1 MDSNKVRKFFQM
13 IDFEHTLFGL
23 PFAYMGAVLAAGGIP
38 VLSVLWWITVAMF
51 GARTAALC
59 MNRLID
65 RHIDRANPRT
75 SHWIMAR
82 EELPVLVVWLLVPV
96 FLLIFFYAAYRLNSL
111 CFKLAPLAVF
121 ILCIYS
127 YTKRFT
133 WWCHLILGMTI
144 GMGPV
149 GGWLAVTGCWAWT
162 PLFVGAAVA
171 SWIAGFDIL
180 YACQDIEF
188 DRRMKLYSV
197 PARFGMRTAIG
208 ITRCLHLGT
217 IFSLLITGLSAD
229 SGWIFYVGLLLIALI
244 LAYEHSLVAPG
255 DLSKI
260 YLASFQINHYVGLLI
275 FSFTLL
281 DIGLN

>member
-1 MDSNKVRKFFQM
+1 M

-82 EELPVLVVWLLVPV
+82 EELPVLVVWLLIPV

-133 WWCHLILGMTI
+133 WWCHLILGMAI

-180 YACQDIEF
+180 YAHQELAVTKSSF
-188 DRRMKLYSV
+188 KNSV
-197 PARFGMRTAIG
+197 KSN
-208 ITRCLHLGT
+208 L
-217 IFSLLITGLSAD
+217 
-229 SGWIFYVGLLLIALI
+229 
-244 LAYEHSLVAPG
+244 
-255 DLSKI
+255 KK
-260 YLASFQINHYVGLLI
+260 
-275 FSFTLL
+275 
-281 DIGLN
+281 